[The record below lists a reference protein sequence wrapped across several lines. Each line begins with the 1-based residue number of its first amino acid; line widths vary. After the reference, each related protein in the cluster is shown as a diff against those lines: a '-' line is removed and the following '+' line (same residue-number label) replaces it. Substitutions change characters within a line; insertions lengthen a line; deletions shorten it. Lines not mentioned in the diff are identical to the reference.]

1 MYLNAFKYIVRATVW
16 DMFSLWI
23 GIKMSE
29 RLRFSEAQ
37 STIPNDSGG
46 KKDSPEFLILLWK
59 HKFGKN
65 TFLRIFQSSG

>member
-46 KKDSPEFLILLWK
+46 KK
-59 HKFGKN
+59 
-65 TFLRIFQSSG
+65 R